1 MELDAELQ
9 KIKEYLEAPKVGIVN
24 LARKQ
29 ELMDSYAKIKNIILS
44 EDPDAIVEIVEG
56 ALQFG
61 SVAIRAVTSDVT
73 VYDTAEFAE
82 AIKNANN
89 FQIYP
94 TADDRVKLDVLFEDV
109 IEYTLVENTEE

>member
-1 MELDAELQ
+1 MELDTEFQ
-9 KIKEYLEAPKVGIVN
+9 KFKEYLDAPKMGVVN
-24 LARKQ
+24 LVRQQ

-44 EDPDAIVEIVEG
+44 EDPDATVEIVEG
-56 ALQFG
+56 ALQLG

-82 AIKNANN
+82 ATKNADN

-94 TADDRVKLDVLFEDV
+94 TADERVKLDILFEGV
-109 IEYTLVENTEE
+109 IEYTLVED